1 MGFTLLVLTNEQNI
15 RKKESKLL
23 DSPVQ
28 ILSQFLH
35 LVTEANDTLLL
46 FFFQCFY
53 SDFEKIKIIFTI
65 PVRGLCLMSQTC
77 NLSLSTNRGEQHT
90 LLWFSEHLLAFCNS
104 IVLFG

>member
-1 MGFTLLVLTNEQNI
+1 MLVWMKKWKRQKDEVEEKKKTAKMSEDCAQNKNMGFTFLVLTNEQNI

-46 FFFQCFY
+46 FF
-53 SDFEKIKIIFTI
+53 SSVFT
-65 PVRGLCLMSQTC
+65 V
-77 NLSLSTNRGEQHT
+77 T
-90 LLWFSEHLLAFCNS
+90 LKR
-104 IVLFG
+104 